1 MSSNRTQTRETVSGR
16 RPPVPVPSRTLSE
29 IWRDSATFR
38 GLSTSS
44 EIGRLAARTGQCL
57 IRPPFNW
64 LWTAVEE
71 TNRFI
76 ARCAIPL
83 TVSIFFW
90 VLGYAFV
97 MLLGFIRLLGAA
109 DRLPGTLLLGFTREP
124 IVWVTGMVFAGT
136 VGASITADLAARKN
150 REELDALTV
159 LGVDQIRLLVVPRVV
174 AAAVACTVLGIFAIF
189 VTILTDWSLAPSFT
203 PLSHRLVAD
212 GIVQSMLSA
221 DQIAALLKFVLI
233 GAFVGLVSCAKGLSA
248 EGGTEGVGRAVNQN
262 IVLLFA
268 GIWVLNSLF
277 NLTYLTVFPQLA
289 DFKG

>member
-1 MSSNRTQTRETVSGR
+1 MSSLTET
-16 RPPVPVPSRTLSE
+16 RPPRPPRSARLGET
-29 IWRDSATFR
+29 WRQSSTFR
-38 GLSTSS
+38 GLSTASQIGTLGVKTAKCLLSGPWAWTSDAVS
-44 EIGRLAARTGQCL
+44 EC
-57 IRPPFNW
+57 
-64 LWTAVEE
+64 
-71 TNRFI
+71 NRYVR
-76 ARCAIPL
+76 RCAVPL

-90 VLGYAFV
+90 VIGYAFV

-124 IVWVTGMVFAGT
+124 VVWVTGMVFAGT

-150 REELDALTV
+150 REELDALAV
-159 LGVDQIRLLVVPRVV
+159 LGVDQVRMLVLPRVV
-174 AAAVACTVLGIFAIF
+174 AAALACSFLGLFAILI
-189 VTILTDWSLAPSFT
+189 TILTDWGLAPSFV
-203 PLSHRLVAD
+203 PMSHTLVAD

-221 DQIAALLKFVLI
+221 DQIAALIKFALI

-262 IVLLFA
+262 IVLVFA

-277 NLTYLTVFPQLA
+277 NLTYLTIFPQLA